1 MFKLRLRG
9 VKVHRAVW
17 PYVCMYFTIIYL
29 QGTFILSGIAKG
41 WILLQVSGNANSDRE
56 TVYDIHTVA
65 FTVVHMRRSG
75 SIPRSEG
82 SSSTREPELNDVIE
96 FLNSGDP
103 NVVAN
108 AASYLQ
114 HLAYGND
121 NMKSRIR

>member
-1 MFKLRLRG
+1 
-9 VKVHRAVW
+9 
-17 PYVCMYFTIIYL
+17 
-29 QGTFILSGIAKG
+29 
-41 WILLQVSGNANSDRE
+41 
-56 TVYDIHTVA
+56 
-65 FTVVHMRRSG
+65 MRRSG

-82 SSSTREPELNDVIE
+82 SSSVAGAVREPELNDVIE

-114 HLAYGND
+114 HLAYGDD